1 MQLCLYTPSALW
13 CFKYL
18 RTSATVLISSYT
30 LPRKYRRR
38 VANIRSSREKFIRL
52 WQNPKV
58 YYPG

>member
-52 WQNPKV
+52 
-58 YYPG
+58 